1 MKKLLVLLLALGLFA
16 AACGDDDSSDDADDA
31 ATDAGDA
38 GTDAGDDA
46 GDDTTDTGGT
56 EGDTTDDDTA
66 DGETVERIVSL
77 SPTATEILFAI
88 GAGDQV
94 VAVDQFSNYPEEAPI
109 TDLDG
114 FTVNVESVA
123 AYEPQ
128 LVTMQVSEAT
138 AELEALGISVIARDA
153 PADFDGIYTQ
163 IEELGAATG
172 HIAEAA
178 ELVLQ
183 IQTRIEELT
192 ADAPDGE
199 GMTYYH
205 ELGTDYYSVN
215 QDSFVAQ
222 VYSLFGLTSIG
233 DQADG
238 EAFNGYLPLSEE
250 FILGADPDVI
260 FLADTIWA
268 EQTADTVAARPGWAD
283 LTAVQNGAVVELD
296 DDVASRWGPRVVEF
310 AEAIAGVLATVGAPA

>member
-1 MKKLLVLLLALGLFA
+1 MKKLLCLLLASALFA
-16 AACGDDDSSDDADDA
+16 VACGDDAPVTEAADPTVPADA
-31 ATDAGDA
+31 ADPTV
-38 GTDAGDDA
+38 
-46 GDDTTDTGGT
+46 T
-56 EGDTTDDDTA
+56 EAA
-66 DGETVERIVSL
+66 DPAVERIISL

-94 VAVDQFSNYPEEAPI
+94 VAVDQFSNYPENAPI
-109 TDLDG
+109 SDLDG
-114 FTVNVESVA
+114 FTVNVEAVA

-138 AELEALGISVIARDA
+138 SELEALGITVIARDA
-153 PADFDGIYTQ
+153 PVDFDGIYTQ

-178 ELVLQ
+178 ELVLRM
-183 IQTRIEELT
+183 QTEIDALL
-192 ADAPDGE
+192 ADAPSAD

-205 ELGTDYYSVN
+205 ELGTDYYSLN
-215 QDSFVAQ
+215 SDSFVAEI
-222 VYSLFGLTSIG
+222 YGLFGLVSIG

-238 EAFNGYLPLSEE
+238 DAFNGYLPLSEE
-250 FILGADPDVI
+250 FILGADPDLI

-268 EQTADTVAARPGWAD
+268 AQTAETVGARPGWEG
-283 LTAVQNGAVVELD
+283 LSAVQNGAVVELN

-310 AEAIAGVLATVGAPA
+310 AEAIAGALSTVGAPA